1 MPLVPKNSS
10 TARQSKNLSR
20 EGRQVFVSPL
30 VDVGDIDV
38 ADWVDLG
45 LFPPGEKV
53 SPTNNVTREPIKAQD
68 PAGGP
73 DLLLV
78 EDVTDVTAVY
88 DNIPVLTPDEYVRRL
103 HLGSTPVAMTEAAL
117 AGTTISPFDP
127 GASIPARMILVRRHK
142 ASGDPI
148 YKVYWHPRVALQNN
162 GEGDNQNK
170 ETVQFRVPVQSFTGT
185 LSAALDDY
193 APSISPLGAIF
204 SVPASKLDA
213 LLDILKAEAPAA

>member
-1 MPLVPKNSS
+1 MALVPKNST
-10 TARQSKNLSR
+10 TARLSKNLSR

-30 VDVGDIDV
+30 SAVGDIAV
-38 ADWVDLG
+38 TDWVDLG

-53 SPTNNVTREPIKAQD
+53 SPTNNVTREPIRAQD

-88 DNIPVLTPDEYVRRL
+88 DNIPILTPDEYVRRL
-103 HLGSTPVAMTEAAL
+103 HLGSAPTAMTGDLTGA
-117 AGTTISPFDP
+117 TISPFDP
-127 GASIPARMILVRRHK
+127 GASILARMILVRRHK
-142 ASGDPI
+142 ASGDPV

-170 ETVQFRVPVQSFTGT
+170 ETVQFRVPVQSFIGE
-185 LSAALDDY
+185 LSDALDAY